1 MSVSEGI
8 KRYFDKNYFLKLI
21 GEDKEEYKIKIQP
34 WTKAYEL
41 KIKIS
46 QKYFINYKYVR
57 LFYQN
62 IEMIDHNTMLD
73 YKIIDSK
80 NKKIKKFCLNFH
92 STKISLITN

>member
-21 GEDKEEYKIKIQP
+21 GEDKEEHKIKIQP

-46 QKYFINYKYVR
+46 QKYFINYKFVR

-80 NKKIKKFCLNFH
+80 SKIKNIYL
-92 STKISLITN
+92 KIFIFNYKKP

>member
-8 KRYFDKNYFLKLI
+8 KRNLDKNYLLKLI
-21 GEDKEEYKIKIQP
+21 AENKEEYKIKIQP
-34 WTKAYEL
+34 WTKAYEI

-46 QKYFINYKYVR
+46 QKYFINYKNVR

-80 NKKIKKFCLNFH
+80 SKFTNFH
-92 STKISLITN
+92 FQ